1 MARSLLLHVPRHESG
16 QAHTW
21 AALREHLEPQF
32 RGAARHRRPDAPGFA
47 GDGGGRGGNRPLRR
61 RAAIR
66 LIGGDEMDKF
76 TTLTGVAAPMPMQ
89 NIDTDKVIP
98 ARFLKTIKRTGLG
111 VHLFDALR
119 YLKDG
124 SENPD
129 FVLNQEPYRKAEIII
144 AYENFGCG
152 SSREHAPW
160 ALLDFG
166 IRCIIAPDFA
176 DIFF

>member
-1 MARSLLLHVPRHESG
+1 
-16 QAHTW
+16 
-21 AALREHLEPQF
+21 
-32 RGAARHRRPDAPGFA
+32 
-47 GDGGGRGGNRPLRR
+47 
-61 RAAIR
+61 
-66 LIGGDEMDKF
+66 MDKF

-124 SENPD
+124 AENPD
-129 FVLNQEPYRKAEIII
+129 FVLNQEPYRNAEIII

-176 DIFF
+176 DIAAQQQLQEWHPANPPATRDLRTTCRRQQTRWQRAHHRRSRASGRRPAQRRGNSL